1 MRFQIE
7 IMTPPKLSLQHQ
19 SLLGQIAESI
29 QIVLNTPIGS
39 IPSNRL
45 FGIDMTYLH
54 LPTIAAK
61 SAYASA
67 ASEAIDRFVPG
78 IRVNQVTFDDAAP
91 PNTLLPTIEVT
102 YYE

>member
-1 MRFQIE
+1 
-7 IMTPPKLSLQHQ
+7 
-19 SLLGQIAESI
+19 
-29 QIVLNTPIGS
+29 
-39 IPSNRL
+39 
-45 FGIDMTYLH
+45 MTYLH